1 MKVGDWR
8 IIINHAPSQRGG
20 SVQALARAIMNN
32 DQESPVVKTT
42 SSSMGWQFG
51 AQMILIFAVVK
62 LFGLLGG
69 LAA

>member
-1 MKVGDWR
+1 
-8 IIINHAPSQRGG
+8 
-20 SVQALARAIMNN
+20 MNN